1 MDLSLTCAKSDDDGF
16 ILQAQ
21 LTSKLTGDEHK
32 IKKRLVLVIDT
43 SGSMGPVMPQVQ
55 PSFALHCV

>member
-1 MDLSLTCAKSDDDGF
+1 MDLSLTCAKSEDDGF

-21 LTSKLTGDEHK
+21 LTSKLTGEEHK

-43 SGSMGPVMPQVQ
+43 SGSMGPVMPQVD
-55 PSFALHCV
+55 SSHIL